1 MSDND
6 TALLNALDV
15 QIRTHVR
22 EQLIQLLS
30 TPSFLFRLEELAGR
44 IGTVEDQIS
53 QLEAGAGVTKSY
65 SQVLGDQLNNLE
77 QKMKTADVLASTAV
91 TPAVL
96 DDYVRRDFKFYARVQ
111 QLIDKHTEDE
121 SHLAVDDVLES
132 DVFSDTLIATVDE
145 RLKDTEWVS
154 MFLATEIARQV
165 RFALEGANF
174 TVACA
179 D

>member
-1 MSDND
+1 MTENES
-6 TALLNALDV
+6 TLLRALDAR
-15 QIRTHVR
+15 IEERLHCR
-22 EQLIQLLS
+22 IEDLLS
-30 TPSFLFRLEELAGR
+30 LARTKLATSSILDEMLTRIEVAERCIDSFERE
-44 IGTVEDQIS
+44 
-53 QLEAGAGVTKSY
+53 
-65 SQVLGDQLNNLE
+65 
-77 QKMKTADVLASTAV
+77 MKVVKAVSASAV
-91 TPAVL
+91 TVASL
-96 DDYVRRDFKFYARVQ
+96 DAYVRLDHKFRERVQ